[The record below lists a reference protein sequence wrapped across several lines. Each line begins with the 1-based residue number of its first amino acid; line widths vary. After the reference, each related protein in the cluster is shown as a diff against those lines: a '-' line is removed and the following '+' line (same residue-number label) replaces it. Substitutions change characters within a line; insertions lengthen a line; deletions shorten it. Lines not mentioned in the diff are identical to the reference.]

1 MIRGFPTL
9 FTHTTSIYHYGV
21 TLADIIQS
29 ENFHKGALVLQHASF
44 PSEESQPQRSLSPSN
59 ALLRK
64 RESMLER
71 TL

>member
-1 MIRGFPTL
+1 
-9 FTHTTSIYHYGV
+9 V